1 VNRRDLLTGFL
12 AGGAFTAANGYLWQK
27 AADSFSPDT
36 SNDPLVNAEP
46 TSDRETVFPLSEDT
60 SVDPGPLADGKIED
74 LLPDSKHASGALP
87 QVAKAEHYLD
97 KVRNFESVFVDDI
110 HLNELETRTMHS
122 VLLRLKGVERSVG
135 HGNYNLISF
144 DRALKFAKRFKQVG
158 AFTREELDFLEKI
171 FFTEASAYGFL
182 GDKVITE
189 LTAEINPGET
199 VKIPYS
205 GHYVYRGEAENY
217 YNKLKSDVGSIILT
231 SGIRSNVK
239 QMHLFLAKCVQSNG
253 NLSKASRSLA
263 PPGHSYHG
271 IGDFDVGKIGW
282 GSANFTNQFSESDE
296 FKRMQDLGYVQI
308 RYTADNRFGV
318 RYEPWHIKVV

>member
-1 VNRRDLLTGFL
+1 MNRRDLLTGFL

-36 SNDPLVNAEP
+36 SNDPLVSVEP
-46 TSDRETVFPLSEDT
+46 SNDRETVFPVSEEAALE
-60 SVDPGPLADGKIED
+60 VDALADGKIED
-74 LLPDSKHASGALP
+74 LLPVSSAGGEAPL
-87 QVAKAEHYLD
+87 QMAKAEHYLD

-110 HLNELETRTMHS
+110 HLNEAETRTMHS
-122 VLLRLKGVERSVG
+122 VLLRLKGVERTVG

-144 DRALKFAKRFKQVG
+144 DSALKFAKRFSQVG
-158 AFTREELDFLEKI
+158 SFTGEELDFLEKI

-189 LTAEINPGET
+189 LTAEIKVADT
-199 VKIPYS
+199 IKIPYS

-217 YNKLKSDVGSIILT
+217 YQKLKGDVSSIILT

-239 QMHLFLAKCVQSNG
+239 QMHLFLAKCLQSNG

>member
-1 VNRRDLLTGFL
+1 MNRRDLLTGFL
-12 AGGAFTAANGYLWQK
+12 AGGTFTAANGYLWQK

-36 SNDPLVNAEP
+36 SNDPLVSAEP
-46 TSDRETVFPLSEDT
+46 GSDRETVFPVSDAAALEIDT
-60 SVDPGPLADGKIED
+60 LADGKIED
-74 LLPDSKHASGALP
+74 LLPASDLASRNSLE
-87 QVAKAEHYLD
+87 VAKAEHYLD

-110 HLNELETRTMHS
+110 HLNEAETRTMHS

-144 DRALKFAKRFKQVG
+144 DRALKFAKRFSQVG
-158 AFTREELDFLEKI
+158 SFTQEELDFLEKI
-171 FFTEASAYGFL
+171 FFTEAATYGFL

-189 LTAEINPGET
+189 LTAEIKT
-199 VKIPYS
+199 ADTIKIPYS

-217 YNKLKSDVGSIILT
+217 YQKLKGDVSSIILT

-282 GSANFTNQFSESDE
+282 GTANFTDQFSKSDE